1 MQSKKSQAIMTMPIS
16 NEIKSIWN
24 HIGITTPA
32 TMTQDQKY
40 ETWAKPTLSVML
52 LNAKE
57 FL

>member
-1 MQSKKSQAIMTMPIS
+1 MTMPIS